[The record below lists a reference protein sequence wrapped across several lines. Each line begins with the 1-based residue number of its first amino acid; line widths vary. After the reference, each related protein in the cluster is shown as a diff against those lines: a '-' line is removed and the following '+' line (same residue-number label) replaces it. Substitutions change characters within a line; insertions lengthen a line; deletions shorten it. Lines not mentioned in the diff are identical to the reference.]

1 MFKHGYTSVVCAGYE
16 FTMNNNLKKHLRVCS
31 LLTTDTL
38 HNLRNA
44 ERIPVSLHFL
54 PRDRSHMRTTEIE
67 LNLGAVMAPKKRP
80 MMLKRNSFGYIVFER
95 RLGQYHMYVE
105 ILFVHI

>member
-1 MFKHGYTSVVCAGYE
+1 MFKHVYTSVVCAGYE
-16 FTMNNNLKKHLRVCS
+16 FTMNNNFKKHLRVCS

-44 ERIPVSLHFL
+44 ERIPFSLYFL

-67 LNLGAVMAPKKRP
+67 LNLGAVMAPKKD
-80 MMLKRNSFGYIVFER
+80 
-95 RLGQYHMYVE
+95 
-105 ILFVHI
+105 